1 MKRERDDADSDRES
15 SSVCDWLIVFKN
27 KTILQALNNHLETL
41 DILRLSCIN
50 AYMYKRW
57 IHNNHRV
64 AALNLRERIRDMVG
78 KYYTKKSP
86 VLCIRKAAVKAL
98 EPLKGGAK
106 EFRCL
111 YCHKMRKVRS
121 EMVYR
126 HICKYATC
134 VRCFKLETRG
144 CIQSIA
150 FADWIEER
158 VSQCWYAII
167 PTYYEEWSDGLRNKL
182 WKHVLEH
189 EFELNDVD
197 NVKYVNLQHLMQAAS
212 WVALEVY
219 GNPQVE
225 DNSALNAPGELG
237 NKAVRTSM

>member
-50 AYMYKRW
+50 TYMYKRW

-98 EPLKGGAK
+98 EPLKEGAK

-126 HICKYATC
+126 HICKYTTC
-134 VRCFKLETRG
+134 VRCFKLETRRWVPATR
-144 CIQSIA
+144 CLR
-150 FADWIEER
+150 WIEER
-158 VSQCWYAII
+158 INKPYAQ
-167 PTYYEEWSDGLRNKL
+167 WSGEFRNKVWSYL
-182 WKHVLEH
+182 YPRWLMI
-189 EFELNDVD
+189 NDLYFMD
-197 NVKYVNLQHLMQAAS
+197 NDKYIDRQHLMYVAS
-212 WVALEVY
+212 WVAREVY

-225 DNSALNAPGELG
+225 DSSARSAPGELG